1 MKEEFEMVAK
11 TFQGL
16 EDVLAEE
23 LRGIGAKNVEPGRR
37 MVSFDGNL
45 EILYKANL
53 CCRTALRIL
62 KPIYKFIAKDPESL
76 YEMVKEYDWNQILTL
91 DKSFA
96 IDVTAYSDEFTHS
109 RYVTYR
115 VKDAIVDYFK
125 DRFGPDSRPKVRLT
139 GADVMINV
147 HISGDRVTLSL
158 DSSGESLHKRGY
170 RVAQTEAPI
179 NEVLAAGI
187 ILKSGWRGDC
197 PLVDPMCGSGTFL
210 VEAALIAANINPGI
224 YRKGFAFEQWKDFD
238 SELFDRL
245 YNDDSEERD
254 VNFKIYGADI
264 SPRAVSIAEA
274 NIKSAGVGRYINLQV
289 KPLSQW
295 TEAPSSPEGG
305 VLVTNPPYGERIS
318 VEDMDGLYEL
328 IGQKLKRVFTGYH
341 AWIIGYREEYFQ
353 KIGLAPST
361 KLELFNGAL
370 DCELREYIIFDGDY
384 SSFRAAG
391 GRIKGLDDEQ
401 PDRRMT
407 RRRPDDREWKRE
419 AREKGFGG
427 KDSRD
432 SRRGEPRN
440 KLEERY
446 RPKSPR
452 FRRDDE
458 EEDRREPRRDR
469 GDKPRFDRDSKPR
482 FGRDTEK
489 PRFGRDGGKPR
500 FDRDSKPRFSRDAS
514 DRKAGGDFMRKP
526 DFDLGHEDN
535 PLAQRRNID
544 ALKSITGRKP
554 SLPPSSGPLM
564 RSRRGWKDNGNS
576 SNEKED
582 K

>member
-16 EDVLAEE
+16 EDILAEE

-37 MVSFDGNL
+37 MVSFDGDL

-53 CCRTALRIL
+53 CCRTALRVL
-62 KPIYKFIAKDPESL
+62 KPIYKFIAEDPESL
-76 YEMVKEYDWNQILTL
+76 YEMVKEYEWNQVLTL

-96 IDVTAYSDEFTHS
+96 IDVTAYSDEFNHS

-139 GADVMINV
+139 GADVLLNV
-147 HISGDRVTLSL
+147 HISGDRVTISL

-238 SELFDRL
+238 AELFDRL
-245 YNDDSEERD
+245 YNDDSEEREID
-254 VNFKIYGADI
+254 FKIYGADI

-274 NIKSAGVGRYINLQV
+274 NIKNAGVGRYINLQV

-295 TEAPSSPEGG
+295 TEAPGDPAGG

-318 VEDMDGLYEL
+318 VEDMDGLYEM

-353 KIGLAPST
+353 KIGLSPST
-361 KLELFNGAL
+361 KMAVFNGAL

-384 SSFRAAG
+384 NSFRAAG
-391 GRIKGLDDEQ
+391 GRLRGIEDEQ
-401 PDRRMT
+401 PERSKMT

-432 SRRGEPRN
+432 KRRDSRRDDDRRGGPRN

-452 FRRDDE
+452 FKRERDGGDDARDLKARSDRFRASGDTAPFPKFRKDSKPGFRRDVKEGFRRDGGF
-458 EEDRREPRRDR
+458 DRREEEL
-469 GDKPRFDRDSKPR
+469 S
-482 FGRDTEK
+482 E
-489 PRFGRDGGKPR
+489 
-500 FDRDSKPRFSRDAS
+500 
-514 DRKAGGDFMRKP
+514 
-526 DFDLGHEDN
+526 N
-535 PLAQRRNID
+535 PLAKRRNVD

-554 SLPPSSGPLM
+554 SLPPSDGPVM
-564 RSRRGWKDNGNS
+564 RSRRGWKRPGEGN
-576 SNEKED
+576 KD
-582 K
+582 